1 MKGARVTGSLRRQ
14 RPLPLVPA
22 DARRIAPGVD
32 VVEDDADGGVVFLE
46 GMASWCW
53 QAGDEAGRRLAM
65 SG

>member
-1 MKGARVTGSLRRQ
+1 MRVTGSLRQ